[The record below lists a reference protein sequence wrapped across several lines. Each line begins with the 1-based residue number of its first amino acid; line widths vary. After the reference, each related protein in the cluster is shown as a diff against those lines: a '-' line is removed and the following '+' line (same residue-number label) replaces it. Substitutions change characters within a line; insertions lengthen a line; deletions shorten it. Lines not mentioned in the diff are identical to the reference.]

1 MQIKVGLHGSYAIK
15 VNSVTLLGHQL
26 SKKKTHTKK
35 PKLVGFKYCIDCAIK
50 STYSWTVSIR
60 QAFHVL

>member
-1 MQIKVGLHGSYAIK
+1 M
-15 VNSVTLLGHQL
+15 VNSVTQLGHQL

-50 STYSWTVSIR
+50 STHSWTVSIR
-60 QAFHVL
+60 QAFYVL

>member
-1 MQIKVGLHGSYAIK
+1 M
-15 VNSVTLLGHQL
+15 VNSVTQLGHQL
-26 SKKKTHTKK
+26 SKKKHTKK

-60 QAFHVL
+60 QAFYVL